1 MIQKISKID
10 LDKMINESNLLKW
23 EKANLVLFL
32 HKGLYD
38 PFGINLLIFIVV
50 IAWGEVNIFG
60 PFIK

>member
-1 MIQKISKID
+1 
-10 LDKMINESNLLKW
+10 MINESNLLKW
-23 EKANLVLFL
+23 EKANLVRFL

-38 PFGINLLIFIVV
+38 SFGINLLIFIVV